1 MSKEGSVRS
10 SSSTPVVLFQPPGA
24 CRTFTRS
31 SSIYPPLGLCQLAAV
46 AGGELAV
53 VLDADAEGW
62 STEESLREV
71 LARRPRLVGFTATSF
86 TLDLIEAHARG
97 LRDAGVTVIVGG
109 PHATLEPL
117 DVFRGCSSVSFV
129 FRGEGE
135 PVFREL
141 CERVAAGKDL
151 RGIAGVCI
159 RGELPAS
166 EDPPR
171 VASFDTLPWPTF
183 SGLPVARYR
192 CPDAKTLPMV
202 TMMTARGCP
211 HHCGYCSSPVL
222 FGSKPRGWAPAAVVD
237 EIERLQ
243 REHSVKQISFVDDVF
258 SLPRGRAL
266 MLCREIARRGIVI
279 SWFCNARADQ
289 IDPELAEAMAR
300 AGCHQVYLGFESGSQ
315 RILDGVGKGV
325 TVAELE
331 YGAAVLKAVG
341 IDRSVGFVVGL
352 PGEND
357 ESVAE
362 SIALAHRVQP
372 ERIQFSAF
380 TPLPGT
386 PLGDGVAR
394 VRGTFH
400 SKRHDQ
406 VGEWRARMYDAC
418 RGAAWGKHSL

>member
-1 MSKEGSVRS
+1 M
-10 SSSTPVVLFQPPGA
+10 LLQPPGA

-46 AGGELAV
+46 AGAELAV

-62 STEESLREV
+62 SAEKTACEV
-71 LARRPRLVGFTATSF
+71 LRRRPRLVGFTATSF
-86 TLDLIEAHARG
+86 TLELIEAQA
-97 LRDAGVTVIVGG
+97 LLLSDAGVRVIVGG

-117 DVFRGCSSVSFV
+117 DVFRRCPSVSYV
-129 FRGEGE
+129 YRGEGE

-141 CERVAAGKDL
+141 CERVVVGKEL
-151 RGIAGVCI
+151 RGLPGLCI
-159 RGELPAS
+159 RGELPARA
-166 EDPPR
+166 DPPR
-171 VASFDTLPWPTF
+171 VASFHELPWPTF
-183 SGLPVARYR
+183 CGLPVAQYG
-192 CPDAKTLPMV
+192 CPDAKASPMV

-222 FGSKPRGWAPAAVVD
+222 FGSKPRGWTPAAVVD

-243 REHSVKQISFVDDVF
+243 REHGIKQISFVDDVF
-258 SLPRGRAL
+258 SLPRHRAL
-266 MLCREIARRGIVI
+266 ALCREIVRRGVVI

-289 IDPELAEAMAR
+289 LDPELAAAMAA
-300 AGCHQVYLGFESGSQ
+300 AGCHQVYLGFESGCQ
-315 RILDGVGKGV
+315 RILDAVQKGA

-331 YGAAVLKAVG
+331 HGAAVLKAVG

-352 PGEND
+352 PGEDD
-357 ESVAE
+357 ESVEE

-386 PLGDGVAR
+386 VLGDEVATL
-394 VRGTFH
+394 RGTFH
-400 SKRHDQ
+400 SKRDDQ
-406 VGEWRARMYDAC
+406 VGVWRARMYEAC